1 MANRIYHAFW
11 LLFLYIVWLF
21 LLSVRTERPT
31 DSYHTFLE
39 LTSSGSIVHFD
50 LQEARKG
57 VLSFSCSLPGDR
69 VELPFLAVSGQ
80 KPSRVLADGREIPVP
95 KDCET
100 LEISPDTWF
109 LIPLDPA
116 CYPALSRLDVQF
128 DPGFLKDAPAP
139 SAEYEIR
146 TTPRICFGSRNAL
159 LNNLAMS
166 GTLHLITSAVL
177 FFVTLVILLAGSV
190 FRYVY
195 KIQTYISAIGF
206 CFLGFAVWIL
216 CESSLASSALS
227 GYAIDTIKCIAI
239 FIIPVLLYRYISLE
253 FPRTYPGIFT
263 FLCLFH
269 FAVLILSVAV
279 IMAGYIPFYRLEQSL
294 WFLFICTLMV
304 CICYLSAEVS
314 ENRKMHTV
322 YIGIIISFFTFFI
335 YLLFYNFQ
343 PMIAIRSLVTGA
355 ILLILYNLALLVPET
370 ARIYRQS
377 LERKNLERQLNE
389 QVLHYKVLEGRE
401 SQYRKLRHDMKNHWQ
416 MVQTLLASGRLS
428 EALDYTSRIQDQ
440 LEFHTRSHQIISTG
454 NPFLDAVLTSKLGQ
468 AAASGIQVDTEIM
481 VVKNMKIDMV
491 DCGIIFG
498 NILENAIEAC
508 LKQSG
513 EADRRIL
520 VKLLYKKGMLVCG
533 ICNSMDPD
541 TSVRSGF
548 ATTKPEAEGHGLGL
562 PNVREAVAGYG
573 GTLNL
578 KAQDG
583 RFEVSFVL
591 FGVAPSYCAV

>member
-50 LQEARKG
+50 HQEARNG

-69 VELPFLAVSGQ
+69 VERPFLAVSGQ

-116 CYPALSRLDVQF
+116 GDPALSRLDVQF

-177 FFVTLVILLAGSV
+177 FFVALMILLAGFV

-548 ATTKPEAEGHGLGL
+548 ATTKPEAESHGLGL
-562 PNVREAVAGYG
+562 PNVREAVTGYG

>member
-57 VLSFSCSLPGDR
+57 VLAFSCSLPGDR

-116 CYPALSRLDVQF
+116 GDPALSRLDVQF

-548 ATTKPEAEGHGLGL
+548 ATTKPEAESHGLGL

>member
-50 LQEARKG
+50 HQEARKG

-80 KPSRVLADGREIPVP
+80 KPSRVLADGREISVP
-95 KDCET
+95 EDCET

-116 CYPALSRLDVQF
+116 GDPALSRLDVQF
-128 DPGFLKDAPAP
+128 DPGFLGNAPAP

-177 FFVTLVILLAGSV
+177 FFVALVILLAGSV

-548 ATTKPEAEGHGLGL
+548 ATTKPEAESHGLGL
-562 PNVREAVAGYG
+562 PNVREAVTGYG

>member
-11 LLFLYIVWLF
+11 LLFLYISWLF
-21 LLSVRTERPT
+21 LLSIQKERPT

-50 LQEARKG
+50 HQEARKG
-57 VLSFSCSLPGDR
+57 VLSFSCALPGDR
-69 VELPFLAVSGQ
+69 VERPFLAVSGQ

-95 KDCET
+95 EDCEV

-109 LIPLDPA
+109 LIPLDPSGA
-116 CYPALSRLDVQF
+116 LSLSRLEVQF
-128 DPGFLKDAPAP
+128 EPAFLEDAPAP
-139 SAEYEIR
+139 AAEYEIHK
-146 TTPRICFGSRNAL
+146 TPRICFGSRNAL
-159 LNNLAMS
+159 FNNLAMS
-166 GTLHLITSAVL
+166 SPLHLITSGVL
-177 FFVTLVILLAGSV
+177 FFVALVILLAGSV

-195 KIQTYISAIGF
+195 KIQTCVSAIGF

-216 CESSLASSALS
+216 CESSLASSVLS
-227 GYAIDTIKCIAI
+227 GYAIDTVKCVAI

-253 FPRTYPGIFT
+253 FPKTYPGIFT

-279 IMAGYIPFYRLEQSL
+279 IMAGYVPFYRLEQSL

-304 CICYLSAEVS
+304 CICYLSAEIS

-322 YIGIIISFFTFFI
+322 YIGIVISFFTFFI

-343 PMIAIRSLVTGA
+343 PVVAIRSLVTGA
-355 ILLILYNLALLVPET
+355 VLLILYNLVLLVPET

-377 LERKNLERQLNE
+377 LERKNLEQQLNE
-389 QVLHYKVLEGRE
+389 QVRHYKAIEGRE

-416 MVQTLLASGRLS
+416 MVQTLLASGKTA
-428 EALDYTSRIQDQ
+428 ETLDYTSRIRDQ
-440 LEFHTRSHQIISTG
+440 LELHTRSRQLVSTG
-454 NPFLDAVLTSKLGQ
+454 NPFLDAVLTSKLDQ

-508 LKQSG
+508 LNQSG
-513 EADRRIL
+513 DSEKRIL

-541 TSVRSGF
+541 ASIRSGF
-548 ATTKPEAEGHGLGL
+548 ATTKPDSEGHGLGL

-591 FGVAPSYCAV
+591 FGVAPSSCAV

>member
-39 LTSSGSIVHFD
+39 LTSSGSIVQFD

-116 CYPALSRLDVQF
+116 GDPALSRLDVQF

>member
-1 MANRIYHAFW
+1 VANRIYHAFW

-50 LQEARKG
+50 HQEARKG

-116 CYPALSRLDVQF
+116 GDPALSRLDVQF
-128 DPGFLKDAPAP
+128 DPGFLGNAPAP

-177 FFVTLVILLAGSV
+177 FFVALVSLLAGSV

-548 ATTKPEAEGHGLGL
+548 ATTKPEAESHGLGL
-562 PNVREAVAGYG
+562 PNVREAVTGYG

>member
-1 MANRIYHAFW
+1 MR
-11 LLFLYIVWLF
+11 
-21 LLSVRTERPT
+21 S
-31 DSYHTFLE
+31 
-39 LTSSGSIVHFD
+39 
-50 LQEARKG
+50 
-57 VLSFSCSLPGDR
+57 
-69 VELPFLAVSGQ
+69 
-80 KPSRVLADGREIPVP
+80 
-95 KDCET
+95 
-100 LEISPDTWF
+100 
-109 LIPLDPA
+109 
-116 CYPALSRLDVQF
+116 
-128 DPGFLKDAPAP
+128 AP

-177 FFVTLVILLAGSV
+177 FFVALVILLAGSV
-190 FRYVY
+190 FRYIY

-216 CESSLASSALS
+216 CESSLASSALR

-389 QVLHYKVLEGRE
+389 QVLHYKVLGGRE

-548 ATTKPEAEGHGLGL
+548 ATTKPEAESHGLGL

>member
-239 FIIPVLLYRYISLE
+239 FIITVLLYRYISLE

>member
-50 LQEARKG
+50 LQEAWKG

-116 CYPALSRLDVQF
+116 GDPALSRLDVQF

-177 FFVTLVILLAGSV
+177 FFVALVILLAGSV

-548 ATTKPEAEGHGLGL
+548 ATTKPEAESHGLGL
-562 PNVREAVAGYG
+562 PNVREAVTGYG

>member
-116 CYPALSRLDVQF
+116 GDPALSRLDVQF

-279 IMAGYIPFYRLEQSL
+279 IMAGYIPFYWLEQSL

-370 ARIYRQS
+370 AWIYRQS

>member
-50 LQEARKG
+50 LQEARKS

-116 CYPALSRLDVQF
+116 GDPALSRLDVQF

>member
-1 MANRIYHAFW
+1 M
-11 LLFLYIVWLF
+11 YIVWLF

-50 LQEARKG
+50 HQEARKG

-116 CYPALSRLDVQF
+116 GDPALSRLDVQF
-128 DPGFLKDAPAP
+128 DPGFLGNAPAP

>member
-11 LLFLYIVWLF
+11 LLFIYISWLF
-21 LLSVRTERPT
+21 LLSIRTERPT

-39 LTSSGSIVHFD
+39 LTDSGSIVHFD
-50 LQEARKG
+50 HSEAQKG
-57 VLSFSCSLPGDR
+57 VLSFSCSLPGER
-69 VELPFLAVSGQ
+69 VERPFLAVSSQ
-80 KPSRVLADGREIPVP
+80 KPSKVLADRREIPVP
-95 KDCET
+95 EDCET
-100 LEISPDTWF
+100 LVISPDTWF
-109 LIPLDPA
+109 LIPLGQPGD
-116 CYPALSRLDVQF
+116 PALSHLDVQF
-128 DPGFLKDAPAP
+128 DSGFLKDAPVP
-139 SAEYEIR
+139 SAEYEIH

-166 GTLHLITSAVL
+166 GPFHLAASGVL
-177 FFVTLVILLAGSV
+177 FFVALVILLASSA

-195 KIQTYISAIGF
+195 KIQTYISTIGF
-206 CFLGFAVWIL
+206 CFLGFAVWIF
-216 CESSLASSALS
+216 CESSLASSFLS
-227 GYAIDTIKCIAI
+227 GYAIDTIKCIAV

-253 FPRTYPGIFT
+253 FPNTYPGIFS

-269 FAVLILSVAV
+269 FAVLILSVAS
-279 IMAGYIPFYRLEQSL
+279 IMAGHVSFYRLEQSL
-294 WFLFICTLMV
+294 WFLFICTLLV

-322 YIGIIISFFTFFI
+322 YIGVIISFFTFFI

-343 PMIAIRSLVTGA
+343 PMIAVRSLVTGS
-355 ILLILYNLALLVPET
+355 ILLILYNLVMLVPET

-389 QVLHYKVLEGRE
+389 QVLHYKAIEGRE
-401 SQYRKLRHDMKNHWQ
+401 NQYRKLRHDMKNHWQ
-416 MVQTLLASGRLS
+416 MVQTLLASGKVS

-440 LEFHTRSHQIISTG
+440 LELHARSHPIVSTG
-454 NPFLDAVLTSKLGQ
+454 NPFLDAVLTSKLDQ

-481 VVKNMKIDMV
+481 VVKNMNIDMV
-491 DCGIIFG
+491 DCGVIFG

-508 LKQSG
+508 MKQG
-513 EADRRIL
+513 GDPDRRIL

-541 TSVRSGF
+541 SSVRSGF
-548 ATTKPEAEGHGLGL
+548 ATTKPDSENHGLGL
-562 PNVREAVAGYG
+562 PSVREAVASYG
-573 GTLNL
+573 GTLKL
-578 KAQDG
+578 KAGDG

-591 FGVAPSYCAV
+591 FGVAPSSCAV

>member
-50 LQEARKG
+50 HQEARKG

-80 KPSRVLADGREIPVP
+80 KPSRVLADGWELPVP
-95 KDCET
+95 EDCET

-116 CYPALSRLDVQF
+116 GDPALSRLDVQF

-177 FFVTLVILLAGSV
+177 FFVALVILLAGSV

-548 ATTKPEAEGHGLGL
+548 ATTKPEAESHGLGL

>member
-39 LTSSGSIVHFD
+39 LTSPGSIVHFD
-50 LQEARKG
+50 HQEARKG

-69 VELPFLAVSGQ
+69 VERPFLAVSGQ

-95 KDCET
+95 EDCET

-116 CYPALSRLDVQF
+116 GDPALSRLDVQF
-128 DPGFLKDAPAP
+128 DPGFLEDAPAP

-177 FFVTLVILLAGSV
+177 FFVALVILLAGSV

-195 KIQTYISAIGF
+195 KIQTCVSAIGF

-216 CESSLASSALS
+216 CESSLASSVLS
-227 GYAIDTIKCIAI
+227 GYAIDTVKCVAI

-253 FPRTYPGIFT
+253 FPKTYPGIFT

-279 IMAGYIPFYRLEQSL
+279 IMAGYVPFYRLEQSL

-304 CICYLSAEVS
+304 CICYSALRY
-314 ENRKMHTV
+314 RKT
-322 YIGIIISFFTFFI
+322 GRCTRSTSGSSSAFLPFFI

-343 PMIAIRSLVTGA
+343 PVVAIRSLVTGA
-355 ILLILYNLALLVPET
+355 VLLILITWSCWCRRPPGSTVRA
-370 ARIYRQS
+370 
-377 LERKNLERQLNE
+377 
-389 QVLHYKVLEGRE
+389 
-401 SQYRKLRHDMKNHWQ
+401 W
-416 MVQTLLASGRLS
+416 SGKIWS
-428 EALDYTSRIQDQ
+428 SSSMSRSATI
-440 LEFHTRSHQIISTG
+440 RPSRGGKASTG
-454 NPFLDAVLTSKLGQ
+454 SCVM
-468 AAASGIQVDTEIM
+468 I
-481 VVKNMKIDMV
+481 
-491 DCGIIFG
+491 
-498 NILENAIEAC
+498 
-508 LKQSG
+508 
-513 EADRRIL
+513 
-520 VKLLYKKGMLVCG
+520 
-533 ICNSMDPD
+533 
-541 TSVRSGF
+541 
-548 ATTKPEAEGHGLGL
+548 
-562 PNVREAVAGYG
+562 
-573 GTLNL
+573 
-578 KAQDG
+578 
-583 RFEVSFVL
+583 
-591 FGVAPSYCAV
+591 

>member
-116 CYPALSRLDVQF
+116 GDPALSRLDVQF

-548 ATTKPEAEGHGLGL
+548 ATTKPEAESHGLGL

-591 FGVAPSYCAV
+591 FGVAPSHCAV